1 MFKIFITADVA
12 KEAKEFLEK
21 EFVVDIHP
29 NMDEDEL
36 CKVIGEYDAVI
47 TRSQTKNH
55 KKMSFMPLLI

>member
-12 KEAKEFLEK
+12 MKQRNFWK

-29 NMDEDEL
+29 NMEEDEL

-47 TRSQTKNH
+47 TRSQTKSQR
-55 KKMSFMPLLI
+55 KLFMPQLI

>member
-21 EFVVDIHP
+21 EFVVDIRP

-36 CKVIGEYDAVI
+36 CKVI
-47 TRSQTKNH
+47 SL
-55 KKMSFMPLLI
+55 SLIHI

>member
-21 EFVVDIHP
+21 EFVVDIRP

-36 CKVIGEYDAVI
+36 CKVISEYDDKKPD
-47 TRSQTKNH
+47 KNH
-55 KKMSFMPLLI
+55 KKCHSCRY

>member
-29 NMDEDEL
+29 NMEEDEL
-36 CKVIGEYDAVI
+36 CKVIAEYDAVI
-47 TRSQTKNH
+47 TRSQTKSQR
-55 KKMSFMPLLI
+55 KSFMPQLI